1 MGPDSA
7 ALWGRRRPK
16 RARMDKKP
24 PIPPARRDGFTAGG
38 RPRVSV
44 FIAPRLWSDAPGAGN
59 LTLDRYPD
67 LLQWPA
73 RVSALDWTASID
85 GGPASPLALAGNPA
99 NPPPSP
105 APFPPPP
112 PG

>member
-1 MGPDSA
+1 
-7 ALWGRRRPK
+7 
-16 RARMDKKP
+16 MDKQTVILTALP
-24 PIPPARRDGFTAGG
+24 NGFTAGG

-85 GGPASPLALAGNPA
+85 GGPASPLALAGNPVK
-99 NPPPSP
+99 PPLW
-105 APFPPPP
+105 
-112 PG
+112 GR